1 MRDALS
7 RALNTIWPSS
17 IGLKRLPDDGQNL
30 RLLYTRAITLR
41 RASPLADLELL
52 DVAIDIMAEAV
63 EQSET
68 TPPPEVRV
76 AVVTAIEDLMAVEAL
91 VELEVEWDALDSD
104 SYEALRLRQF
114 LKDQIRFFEDYEANM
129 DRWST
134 ATRNIFAGLLGYLPI
149 SQLASCADDAEFP
162 VSVIDL
168 LETPDEAIQRLLAT
182 LFGDELHYAGLFRQ
196 IRETCDT
203 NVLIASG
210 IDPRDREQSSKQ
222 ITLPTD
228 YRADTPLDLV
238 QTYLRGTP
246 FASFFT
252 DAIPYTIPESAL
264 FEHCMI
270 FAGTGHGKTQLLQRL
285 IFAQLQKA
293 QEETR
298 SVVVIDSQ
306 GDLIRKISRLSLFD
320 PDDPSSLAD
329 KLVLIDPSDVEWPVS
344 LNIFDV
350 KRDRIDSRPPAE
362 REKHLNGIIELYE
375 NFFGSLLGAELT
387 QRQGVIFKYLARLMM
402 EIPDA
407 NIFTLRDLMD
417 NPKPYT
423 KYMKQLTGSAR
434 YFFDNE
440 FFDKGFAATKKQI
453 AKRLWGVLAT
463 PAFERMFGQR
473 ENKVDLYGLMNAGSV
488 ILIDTSKDLLK
499 QEGCELFGRFF
510 ISMIMQAAL
519 ERSVIEEQDRTPTLL
534 YVDEASEY
542 FDENFE
548 VILNQARKYK
558 IGLTCASQYLNQL
571 SPRLR
576 AAMLANTSIKMVG
589 GINVKDGE
597 ILAAEMHSTR
607 DFLKSMKQRS
617 DTTEFALWVKHA
629 TPGALRISVPLGF
642 LERQP
647 TLLPEQYDDLRTRM
661 RERYC
666 QPLADLEEEWAS
678 RFAEA
683 PPEQPAAATPPEP
696 TAAEEEPLESIVP
709 PPPARPEAAAP
720 NSPPEL
726 GRGGRQH
733 TYLQQFI
740 KGLGEQH
747 GWHAIIEAPTE
758 NAEGFIDV
766 ALVRGDERIACE
778 VSVTTSSEH
787 EMGNIQKCLAAGY
800 TNVWA
805 VLHHTKQIRTFKRRL
820 QEHLSE
826 AELARVTVLRADELP
841 DSFAALDEGEVDREE
856 TVRGRRVRVKRVKGK
871 LNEAADRRKAVAK
884 VIAKSLLGRP
894 ATDDKE

>member
-17 IGLKRLPDDGQNL
+17 IGLKSLPDDGQNL
-30 RLLYTRAITLR
+30 RLLYSRAITLR
-41 RASPLADLELL
+41 GCSPLADLDLL
-52 DVAIDIMAEAV
+52 DVAIEMMREAV
-63 EQSET
+63 EQSDT
-68 TPPPEVRV
+68 DPPLEVQL
-76 AVVTAIEDLMAVEAL
+76 AVVTAIQDLMAFEAL
-91 VELEVEWDALDSD
+91 VEPDIDWHTLDTNG
-104 SYEALRLRQF
+104 YEAMRLRQF

-129 DRWST
+129 DRWRD
-134 ATRNIFAGLLGYLPI
+134 ATRNIFSGLLSYLP
-149 SQLASCADDAEFP
+149 SHQLASSEDDAGFP

-168 LETPDEAIQRLLAT
+168 LETPDDAIERLVFT
-182 LFGDELHYAGLFRQ
+182 PFEDEFRYAGLFREL
-196 IRETCDT
+196 RERFDS
-203 NVLIASG
+203 NALIASG
-210 IDPRDREQSSKQ
+210 IDPRDRHETKKQ

-238 QTYLRGTP
+238 QAYARNTP

-252 DAIPYTIPESAL
+252 HSVPYTIPESAL
-264 FEHCMI
+264 FEHCMC
-270 FAGTGHGKTQLLQRL
+270 FAGTGHGKTQLLQKL

-293 QEETR
+293 QKETR
-298 SVVVIDSQ
+298 SIVVIDSQ
-306 GDLIRKISRLSLFD
+306 GDLIRKLARLSLFD
-320 PDDPSSLAD
+320 PDDPASLAD

-350 KRDRIDSRPPAE
+350 KRDRIDSRPLAE

-417 NPKPYT
+417 DPKPYT
-423 KYMKQLTGSAR
+423 RYMKQLTGSAR

-473 ENKVDLYGLMNAGSV
+473 ENKVDLYDLMNAGSI

-519 ERSVIEEQDRTPTLL
+519 ERSVIEEHNRTPTLL

-558 IGLTCASQYLNQL
+558 IGLTCASQHLNQL

-576 AAMLANTSIKMVG
+576 AAMLANTSIKIAG

-597 ILAAEMHSTR
+597 ILAAEMHTTR
-607 DFLKSMKQRS
+607 DFLKSMKKRR

-647 TLLPEQYDDLRTRM
+647 TLLHEQYDDLRTRM

-666 QPLADLEEEWAS
+666 QPLADLEQEWAS
-678 RFAEA
+678 RFVEE
-683 PPEQPAAATPPEP
+683 PPEQPQAAAAPPEP
-696 TAAEEEPLESIVP
+696 EAAEEQPPESIVP
-709 PPPARPEAAAP
+709 PPPPAP
-720 NSPPEL
+720 PATSGPTSPPEL

-747 GWHAIIEAPTE
+747 GWHATIEAPTE

-766 ALVRGDERIACE
+766 ALLRGDERIACE

-787 EMGNIQKCLAAGY
+787 EVSNIRKCLAAGY

-805 VLHHTKQIRTFKRRL
+805 VLHHARQIRTFKRRL

-841 DSFAALDEGEVDREE
+841 DSFAALDVGEIDREE

-884 VIAKSLLGRP
+884 VIARSLQGRED
-894 ATDDKE
+894 T